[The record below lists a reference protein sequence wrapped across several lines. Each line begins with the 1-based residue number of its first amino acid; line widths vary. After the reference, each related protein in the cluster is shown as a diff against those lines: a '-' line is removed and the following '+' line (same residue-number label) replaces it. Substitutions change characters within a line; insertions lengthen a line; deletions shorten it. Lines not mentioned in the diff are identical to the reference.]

1 MKKTLF
7 IIILLVLYSIS
18 TWAQDHVTR
27 FLDIPVDGTKEEMIE
42 KLKAKGFTEAHDE
55 YQQLLGKF
63 DDNYVVITIYTHN
76 DKVYRVT
83 VFFRIPVSEID
94 AKADFNYLIKA
105 FMNNDDYLPYT
116 STEPKFEVSM
126 DENYTK
132 DLYCAVF
139 LQLPPNI
146 SFSAIRAETNALLKS
161 KFSEI
166 QLTNPTIQ
174 EWEDMTNLVMQK
186 ITAKHMDRII
196 NIFSTKSNKIPGYYH
211 TAIIYDNIRNAPADV
226 KQQKNIIIHPYT
238 MDLFINPSKTTESSA
253 TQSSLA
259 APKNV
264 IHFLGIPVDGK
275 KSEVSAKLQIKGLTP
290 VYHNPAIKERLIS
303 KGLCTNTTDTS
314 ATNTSIIDT
323 TILSGKMDNEDKII
337 QIMEYNDKV
346 YRIIISDENP
356 SDETSIK
363 AKFNKL
369 CRRLLASEDYIPY
382 TGTFPDFEIPE
393 NEKLALAQKR
403 YTVTFFQLP
412 PGITHTMV
420 HQEVDTGIEE
430 IYKKARSL
438 KLTTSEGEAMIDN
451 FIKATVEKHQQ
462 RRLWFLITSV
472 REGEFRLVIFY
483 DNVYNLPEGKDL

>member
-7 IIILLVLYSIS
+7 IITLLMYSIS

-63 DDNYVVITIYTHN
+63 NNKDAVITIYTHN
-76 DKVYRVT
+76 DKVYRVS
-83 VFFRIPVSEID
+83 VFSRIPVSEID
-94 AKADFNYLIKA
+94 AKVEFNYLIKA
-105 FMNNDDYLPYT
+105 FMDTDNYLPYT

-126 DENYTK
+126 EENNTK
-132 DLYCAVF
+132 NSYCAIF

-146 SFSAIRAETNALLKS
+146 SFSATRAETNALLKS
-161 KFSEI
+161 KFSEL

-196 NIFSTKSNKIPGYYH
+196 NIFCTKSDKIPGYYH
-211 TAIIYDNIRNAPADV
+211 TAIIYDNMRNAPADV
-226 KQQKNIIIHPYT
+226 KQQKSIIIHPHA

-253 TQSSLA
+253 TQTSLA
-259 APKNV
+259 TPKNV

-275 KSEVSAKLQIKGLTP
+275 KSEVSAKLQTKGLTP

-303 KGLCTNTTDTS
+303 KGLCTN
-314 ATNTSIIDT
+314 IIDT

-337 QIMEYNDKV
+337 QIMDHNGKV

-393 NEKLALAQKR
+393 NEKITLAQKR

-412 PGITHTMV
+412 PGVTHTMV
-420 HQEVDTGIEE
+420 HQEVNTGIEE
-430 IYKKARSL
+430 TYKKARSL
-438 KLTTSEGEAMIDN
+438 KLTTSEGEAMISN

-483 DNVYNLPEGKDL
+483 DNVYNLPAGEDL